1 LSFSCC
7 RDRQELEAK
16 SSGLFA
22 EAHFGSPL
30 WLFIVKVEDGF
41 CVRFLGR

>member
-1 LSFSCC
+1 
-7 RDRQELEAK
+7 LEAE

-30 WLFIVKVEDGF
+30 CLFIVTVEDGF
-41 CVRFLGR
+41 CV